1 MSYLLLRHLHITCV
15 VITGCGFLLRGFWM
29 VTESPQLNRRWVK
42 VAPHVIDTVLLAS
55 AIALVVLTHQL
66 PWEQS
71 WVLAKI
77 LGLLAYI
84 GFGMVALRRGRTKS
98 LRLATWLAAL
108 GSFAYIVSVALTRSP
123 LGFLAPLLQ

>member
-1 MSYLLLRHLHITCV
+1 MTYLLLKHLHVTCV
-15 VITGCGFLLRGFWM
+15 VITGVGFLLRGFWM
-29 VTESPQLNRRWVK
+29 LRVSPQLDRRWVK
-42 VAPHVIDTVLLAS
+42 VAPHVVDTVLLGT

-98 LRLATWLAAL
+98 LRVAAWLAAL
-108 GSFAYIVSVALTRSP
+108 ASFGYIVSVALTRSP
-123 LGFLAPLLQ
+123 LGFLEWLV

>member
-1 MSYLLLRHLHITCV
+1 MIYLLLKHLHVTCV
-15 VITGCGFLLRGFWM
+15 VITGAGFLLRGMWM
-29 VTESPQLNRRWVK
+29 LTDSPHLNRRWVK
-42 VAPHVIDTVLLAS
+42 VAPHVIDTLLLAS

-84 GFGMVALRRGRTKS
+84 GFGMVALRRGRTKA
-98 LRLATWLAAL
+98 LRIATWLAAL
-108 GSFAYIVSVALTRSP
+108 GSFAYIVSVALTRSA
-123 LGFLAPLLQ
+123 LGFLAAVL

>member
-1 MSYLLLRHLHITCV
+1 MTYLLLKHLHVTCV
-15 VITGCGFLLRGFWM
+15 VITASGFLLRGFWM
-29 VTESPQLNRRWVK
+29 LTDSPRLNSPWVK
-42 VAPHVIDTVLLAS
+42 VVPHVVDTLLLAS

-84 GFGMVALRRGRTKS
+84 GFGMVALRRGRTKA
-98 LRLATWLAAL
+98 LRVATWLAAL
-108 GSFAYIVSVALTRSP
+108 VSFAYIVSVALTRSP
-123 LGFLAPLLQ
+123 LGFVASLQ

>member
-1 MSYLLLRHLHITCV
+1 MTYLLLKHLHVTCV
-15 VITGCGFLLRGFWM
+15 VITGVGFLLRGFWM
-29 VTESPQLNRRWVK
+29 LRAAPQLDRRWVK
-42 VAPHVIDTVLLAS
+42 VAPHVVDTVLLGT
-55 AIALVVLTHQL
+55 AIALVVLAHQL

-98 LRLATWLAAL
+98 LRVAAWLAAL
-108 GSFAYIVSVALTRSP
+108 ASFGYIVSVALTRSP
-123 LGFLAPLLQ
+123 LGFLEWLV

>member
-1 MSYLLLRHLHITCV
+1 VTCV
-15 VITGCGFLLRGFWM
+15 VITASGFLLRGFWM
-29 VTESPQLNRRWVK
+29 LTDSPRLNRPWVK
-42 VAPHVIDTVLLAS
+42 VVPHVVDTLLLAS

-84 GFGMVALRRGRTKS
+84 GFGMVALRRGRTKV
-98 LRLATWLAAL
+98 LRVATWLAAL
-108 GSFAYIVSVALTRSP
+108 VSFAYIVSVALTRSP
-123 LGFLAPLLQ
+123 LGFVASLQ

>member
-1 MSYLLLRHLHITCV
+1 MTYLLLKHLHVTCV
-15 VITGCGFLLRGFWM
+15 VITGVGFLLRGFWM
-29 VTESPQLNRRWVK
+29 LTDSPRLNLPWVK
-42 VAPHVIDTVLLAS
+42 VVPHVVDTFLLGS

-84 GFGMVALRRGRTKS
+84 GFGMVALRRGRTKA
-98 LRLATWLAAL
+98 LRVATWLAAL
-108 GSFAYIVSVALTRSP
+108 VSFAYIVSVALTRSP
-123 LGFLAPLLQ
+123 LGFVASLQ